1 MNLTSQRKLAA
12 NVLKCGVN
20 RVWIDPEKADEVS
33 MAITRAEI
41 RKLINDKAIKPLP
54 ENSQSKGRARV
65 LAEKKKKGRRVGP
78 GSKKGKKYS
87 VISQK
92 TRWMNR
98 IRAQRKHL
106 TDMREK
112 RVITVNTYRS
122 LYRKAKGGEFRS
134 VAELERYINDNNLRR
149 RTFG

>member
-1 MNLTSQRKLAA
+1 MNLTSQRKIAA
-12 NVLKCGVN
+12 KVLECGIN
-20 RVWIDPEKADEVS
+20 RVWIDPERTDEVS
-33 MAITRAEI
+33 MAITRSEI
-41 RKLINDKAIKPLP
+41 KKLIKDKAIKALL
-54 ENSQSKGRARV
+54 ENSQSRGRARV
-65 LAEKKKKGRRVGP
+65 LSEKKKKGRRIGT

-87 VISQK
+87 VVSRK

-98 IRAQRKHL
+98 IRAQRKRL
-106 TDMREK
+106 VYLRDR
-112 RVITVNTYRS
+112 RIITINAYRS

>member
-12 NVLKCGVN
+12 SVLNCGIY
-20 RVWIDPEKADEVS
+20 RVWIDPERMDEVS
-33 MAITRAEI
+33 LAITREEI
-41 RKLINDKAIKPLP
+41 RKLIKDKAIKALP
-54 ENSQSKGRARV
+54 ENSQSRGRARV
-65 LAEKKKKGRRVGP
+65 LAEKKKKGRRIGP

-87 VISQK
+87 VVSK
-92 TRWMNR
+92 KSRWINR

-106 TDMREK
+106 VGLRDR
-112 RVITVNTYRS
+112 RVITVNTYRN

-134 VAELERYINDNNLRR
+134 VAELDRYINDNNLRR

>member
-12 NVLKCGVN
+12 AVLNCGVN

-41 RKLINDKAIKPLP
+41 RKLINDNAIKALP
-54 ENSQSKGRARV
+54 ENSQSKGRSRI

-78 GSKKGKKYS
+78 GSKKGAKYS
-87 VISQK
+87 VISRK

-106 TDMREK
+106 TDLRE
-112 RVITVNTYRS
+112 RRIITVNTYRS

-134 VAELERYINDNNLRR
+134 IAELERYINDNNLRR

>member
-12 NVLKCGVN
+12 SVLDCGVY
-20 RVWIDPEKADEVS
+20 RVWIDPERADEVS
-33 MAITRAEI
+33 MAITREEI
-41 RKLINDKAIKPLP
+41 RGLINSKAIKVLP
-54 ENSQSKGRARV
+54 ENSQSRGRARI
-65 LAEKKKKGRRVGP
+65 LAEKKKKGRRVGS

-87 VISQK
+87 VVSRK
-92 TRWMNR
+92 TRWINR

-106 TDMREK
+106 TSLRER
-112 RVITVNTYRS
+112 RVITVTTYRS

-134 VAELERYINDNNLRR
+134 VAELERFINDNNLRR

>member
-1 MNLTSQRKLAA
+1 MNLTSQRKIAA
-12 NVLKCGVN
+12 TVLECGVN
-20 RVWIDPEKADEVS
+20 RVWIDPERADEVS

-41 RKLINDKAIKPLP
+41 RKLIKDNAIKALP

-65 LAEKKKKGRRVGP
+65 LAEKKKKGRRVGA
-78 GSKKGKKYS
+78 GSKKGKKYAVVS
-87 VISQK
+87 KK

-98 IRAQRKHL
+98 IRAQRKKL
-106 TDMREK
+106 VDLRDR

>member
-12 NVLKCGVN
+12 TVLDCGAN
-20 RVWIDPEKADEVS
+20 RIWIDPMKADEVS

-41 RKLINDKAIKPLP
+41 RKLIKDKAIKALP
-54 ENSQSKGRARV
+54 ENSPSKGRTRV
-65 LAEKKKKGRRVGP
+65 LAEKKKKGRRVGT
-78 GSKKGKKYS
+78 GSKKGAKYS
-87 VISQK
+87 VVNRK
-92 TRWMNR
+92 TRWMSR

-106 TDMREK
+106 VNLRER
-112 RVITVNTYRS
+112 RVIGVSAYRS

-134 VAELERYINDNNLRR
+134 VAELERYINDKNLRR

>member
-12 NVLKCGVN
+12 NVLDCGVN
-20 RVWIDPEKADEVS
+20 RVWIDPERVDEVS
-33 MAITRAEI
+33 MAITRIEI
-41 RKLINDKAIKPLP
+41 RNLIKDKAIKALP

-65 LAEKKKKGRRVGP
+65 LAEKKKKGRRMGP
-78 GSKKGKKYS
+78 GSRKGKKYS
-87 VISQK
+87 VVSKK

-106 TDMREK
+106 TSLKER
-112 RVITVNTYRS
+112 RVITVNTYRN

>member
-12 NVLKCGVN
+12 SVLNCGAN
-20 RVWIDPEKADEVS
+20 RVWIDPERIDEVS
-33 MAITRAEI
+33 MAITRDEI
-41 RKLINDKAIKPLP
+41 RQLIKDEAIKALP
-54 ENSQSKGRARV
+54 KNSQSRGRARI

-78 GSKKGKKYS
+78 GSKSGKKYS
-87 VISQK
+87 VVSRKQ
-92 TRWMNR
+92 RWINR

-106 TDMREK
+106 KSLRE
-112 RVITVNTYRS
+112 RRIINVSTYRS

-134 VAELERYINDNNLRR
+134 VAELDRYINENELRR

>member
-12 NVLKCGVN
+12 SVLECGVY
-20 RVWIDPEKADEVS
+20 RVWIDPERIDEVS

-41 RKLINDKAIKPLP
+41 RSLIKDNAIRVLP
-54 ENSQSKGRARV
+54 ENSQSRGRARI
-65 LAEKKKKGRRVGP
+65 LAEKKKKGRRVGS

-87 VISQK
+87 VVSRK

-106 TDMREK
+106 SNLRE
-112 RVITVNTYRS
+112 RRIISVSTYRS
-122 LYRKAKGGEFRS
+122 LYRKSKGGEFRS

-149 RTFG
+149 RSFG

>member
-12 NVLKCGVN
+12 SVLDCGEN
-20 RVWIDPEKADEVS
+20 RVWIDPERMDEVS
-33 MAITRAEI
+33 MAITREEI
-41 RKLINDKAIKPLP
+41 RKLIKEKAIKALP
-54 ENSQSKGRARV
+54 ENSPSRGRARV
-65 LAEKKKKGRRVGP
+65 LAEKKKKGRRIGP
-78 GSKKGKKYS
+78 GSKKGAKFAVVS
-87 VISQK
+87 RK

-106 TDMREK
+106 ANLRER
-112 RVITVNTYRS
+112 RVISVSIYRN

-134 VAELERYINDNNLRR
+134 VAELERYINDKNLRR

>member
-12 NVLKCGVN
+12 SVLDCGVN
-20 RVWIDPEKADEVS
+20 RVWIDPDRVDEVS
-33 MAITRAEI
+33 MAITREEI
-41 RKLINDKAIKPLP
+41 RSLIKDRAIKALP
-54 ENSQSKGRARV
+54 ENSQSRGRARV

-78 GSKKGKKYS
+78 GSKKGKKYAVVS
-87 VISQK
+87 KK
-92 TRWMNR
+92 TRWISR

-106 TDMREK
+106 TNLKER
-112 RVITVNTYRS
+112 RVITVSVYRS

-134 VAELERYINDNNLRR
+134 VAELDRYINDNNLRR

>member
-1 MNLTSQRKLAA
+1 MNLTSQRKLASS
-12 NVLKCGVN
+12 VLDCGVN
-20 RVWIDPEKADEVS
+20 RVWIDPERIDEVS
-33 MAITRAEI
+33 LAITRDEI
-41 RKLINDKAIKPLP
+41 RKLIDDRAIKALP
-54 ENSQSKGRARV
+54 ENSQSRGRARV
-65 LAEKKKKGRRVGP
+65 LAEKKRKGRRTGP
-78 GSKKGKKYS
+78 GSKEGKKYS
-87 VISQK
+87 VVSQK

-106 TDMREK
+106 VSLRDR
-112 RVITVNTYRS
+112 RVIAVSTYRN